1 MQFLVTGAT
10 GLIGNRLTEILLENG
25 HGVSILTRRNQK
37 SKNNNIRYFNWNPEK
52 GIIDKN
58 CLDNVEIVIN
68 LAGSPIAQLWTKKSK
83 KSIVNSRVS
92 SVKLLEKLILNH
104 NKNNIKLFVCASA
117 IGIYPS
123 NMNVDY
129 KEQFNEYSKTFL
141 GNTVKKWEDSCL
153 KLEKSKIPV
162 VKLRIGLVLS
172 MKSGLLKPIVIST
185 KFLIATWIGKG
196 KNFYSWIHIEDVVRS
211 IYFICQNNLSGVYN
225 LVAPNPVS
233 SKNFMIEV
241 SKKIKRPLILP
252 SIPEFL
258 VKTFFGKMSELF
270 LFDQKVNSHKIMSK
284 GFKFKFNY
292 LTEALDDLIE

>member
-123 NMNVDY
+123 NMNVDF
-129 KEQFNEYSKTFL
+129 KEQFNGYSKTFL

-185 KFLIATWIGKG
+185 KFMIATWIGKG
-196 KNFYSWIHIEDVVRS
+196 KNFYSWIH
-211 IYFICQNNLSGVYN
+211 L
-225 LVAPNPVS
+225 
-233 SKNFMIEV
+233 
-241 SKKIKRPLILP
+241 
-252 SIPEFL
+252 
-258 VKTFFGKMSELF
+258 
-270 LFDQKVNSHKIMSK
+270 
-284 GFKFKFNY
+284 
-292 LTEALDDLIE
+292 